1 MAQLGILVVISPFP
15 GIKSNAYTGLQFPKR
30 NVIAGIWASPFPHS
44 KPLSLPQHRYSR
56 QC

>member
-30 NVIAGIWASPFPHS
+30 NVIANHFPCHNTVT
-44 KPLSLPQHRYSR
+44 PDNAERPIY
-56 QC
+56 